1 MYVSR
6 RTGLGRGLSA
16 ILPEVTPE
24 AIVPQRAHVVAPLA
38 PVMDTLATELLS
50 DLAARGSG
58 LSTVYRALDGLV
70 ENYHLDDAVLIVDE
84 PGLGRQI
91 FAAGRRALEADEATE
106 LLQASPGLYTDPE
119 ADISEADLNALLSVC
134 MIALRL
140 DILRFDAWHDGL
152 TGLYDRRS
160 FERLL
165 EMAVER
171 SKRYGWRFSLVLI
184 DLDDFKLVNDNGGHA
199 AGDEALQVLADRF
212 RRVLRNGDNVA
223 RIGGDEFA
231 LILPDTGV
239 EDVPALLER
248 VAKPSA
254 ELPDSPPFSYGVA
267 QCPIEADTVDGLFR
281 LADDRLYQAKG
292 RR

>member
-1 MYVSR
+1 VSR

-24 AIVPQRAHVVAPLA
+24 TLQAPHVVRTPPTPLT
-38 PVMDTLATELLS
+38 PVMDTLSTELLT
-50 DLAARGSG
+50 DLASSGSG
-58 LSTVYRALDGLV
+58 LSIVYRALDGLV
-70 ENYHLDDAVLIVDE
+70 AEHNLDDAVLVVDE

-91 FAAGRRALEADEATE
+91 FCAGRRALEEEESIE
-106 LLQASPGLYTDPE
+106 LMTAPPGLYTEPSAEIPE
-119 ADISEADLNALLSVC
+119 ADIDSLIAVC
-134 MIALRL
+134 VVALRL
-140 DILRFDAWHDGL
+140 DLLRYDAWHDGL

-171 SKRYGWRFSLVLI
+171 SKRYGWRFSLVLV
-184 DLDDFKLVNDNGGHA
+184 DLDDFKMVNDNGGHT
-199 AGDEALQVLADRF
+199 AGDEALMVLADRF

-231 LILPDTGV
+231 LILPDTDPD
-239 EDVPALLER
+239 DVPALLER
-248 VAKPSA
+248 VAKPSS
-254 ELPDSPPFSYGVA
+254 ELGDAPPFSYGVA
-267 QCPIEADTVDGLFR
+267 QCPIQADTVDGLFK
-281 LADDRLYQAKG
+281 LADDRLYEAKG